1 MNKLKNLL
9 HTYVCV
15 MSCVVLGTAVFITV
29 FMADAALHVK
39 LLWEMMLVSFL
50 CSVGILIYPEKA
62 VSRKRLMLIT
72 FLHYAEVNVVVL
84 GLGFYFEWF
93 SVKYLPHVIGMLIL
107 INAIFLLVSIVE
119 RKRAEKIARQ
129 LNRRLAEYQMNVLQ

>member
-15 MSCVVLGTAVFITV
+15 MSCVVLATAIFITV
-29 FMADAALHVK
+29 FMPDTELHVK

-62 VSRKRLMLIT
+62 VSRKKLMLIT

-107 INAIFLLVSIVE
+107 INAIFLLVSIEE
-119 RKRAEKIARQ
+119 RKRAEKIVRQ

>member
-15 MSCVVLGTAVFITV
+15 MSCVVLATAIFITV
-29 FMADAALHVK
+29 FMPDTELHVK

-62 VSRKRLMLIT
+62 VSRKKLMLIT

-107 INAIFLLVSIVE
+107 INVIFLLVSIEE